1 MKHFFVDYENVT
13 DAGLRG
19 CNKLK
24 KEDMIT
30 IFYSENAH
38 KIDLRVIRP
47 ILSRIKIDIW
57 EAEAGYKNA
66 LDHQLATRLGYAIA
80 GNKDADF
87 FIVSSDN
94 AFNAVSTY
102 WRKHGV
108 SVKRIS
114 NIAEAVQ

>member
-24 KEDMIT
+24 KEDLIT

-47 ILSRIKIDIW
+47 ILSRIKIEIW
-57 EAEAGYKNA
+57 LLNIKN
-66 LDHQLATRLGYAIA
+66 R
-80 GNKDADF
+80 
-87 FIVSSDN
+87 
-94 AFNAVSTY
+94 
-102 WRKHGV
+102 W
-108 SVKRIS
+108 
-114 NIAEAVQ
+114 